1 HRPLEPQ
8 LLSLDFNHMR
18 PGKAGLTQE
27 HIHPQLREALRRIV
41 RAKVAAEPAHA
52 LHHGGEIH
60 LGWGSCAPT
69 AMADVPAIEAGA
81 RGEKEGFRR
90 NATDDE
96 AVPAQEIFLDQGY
109 LRTETGGP
117 CRRHQP
123 GRPGTNDDQIVAGRR
138 DGVLPIERMATR
150 HEARVV
156 YVRWLD

>member
-1 HRPLEPQ
+1 
-8 LLSLDFNHMR
+8 
-18 PGKAGLTQE
+18 
-27 HIHPQLREALRRIV
+27 
-41 RAKVAAEPAHA
+41 
-52 LHHGGEIH
+52 
-60 LGWGSCAPT
+60 
-69 AMADVPAIEAGA
+69 MADFPGIECGA
-81 RGEKEGFRR
+81 RGTNDGFRR

-156 YVRWLD
+156 YVRWLDQNSLRGRIHIPSGAGPVSLPVIFFANAFLASRVTNTVTTTVASRPT